1 MRLAS
6 MSLPLPTD
14 QTFEWQGLGKLMGL
28 LMAFLFWAMAGVAF
42 AQTQTPTALEKTEE
56 TSEIKV
62 VGSIRNLTGLVS
74 LQSAEGKNRFAN
86 VGSKLYVGDIINTQ
100 KKSTAVLTF
109 VDNTQVALRPST
121 QFVVEDFEYQPE
133 NPIADRADFKLVK
146 GGLRTLTGLIGK
158 RSTND
163 AFQMRSETATIGI
176 RGTDFAVRVCKSNDC
191 EKLAASERAS
201 TTETNTST
209 VGAAGRVSQVFGQFT
224 AVSPAGEKRE
234 LTRGSAVFT
243 GDTVSVSKDG
253 FAVLVMADS
262 SRMTLP
268 SDSTMEISAFDYVPS
283 APKTSV
289 ASFKLLTGA
298 VRAVTGAIGKAQPKN
313 VSFSTQTATIGIRG
327 TEINFGVVPPGAPPP
342 AVPGDVVLQVLS
354 GNVVFTNA
362 SGQSITLGAGQF
374 ATISGAGIPQLL
386 ANPINIQQFIG
397 QQNPGPSPVPQKGGP
412 TDSFDDLSSTS
423 SNELA
428 SQGEGD
434 SLLVAVYDGKVVV
447 SNKSD
452 QPPLEVDRGQ
462 GAFIQFGVTNQ
473 PTLLQAPPQVLTD
486 DTTLSAPPFQ
496 APQCAP

>member
-1 MRLAS
+1 MRQTSMNSRVATKRWLDRLRVFKTSFLLFVLYGLA
-6 MSLPLPTD
+6 MSIQANAQSEAPT
-14 QTFEWQGLGKLMGL
+14 
-28 LMAFLFWAMAGVAF
+28 V
-42 AQTQTPTALEKTEE
+42 LEKEPQNVE
-56 TSEIKV
+56 AKA
-62 VGSIRNLTGLVS
+62 VGSIRNFTGLVS
-74 LQSAEGKNRFAN
+74 LQSAEGKNKFAN
-86 VGSKLYVGDIINTQ
+86 VGTKLYVGDIINTQ
-100 KKSTAVLTF
+100 KSSTAVLVF

-121 QFVVEDFEYQPE
+121 RFVVEDFEYQPE
-133 NPIADRADFKLVK
+133 NPIADKADFKLIK

-176 RGTDFAVRVCKSNDC
+176 RGTDFAVRVCKGDECSR
-191 EKLAASERAS
+191 LAANERGS
-201 TTETNTST
+201 TTETNNST
-209 VGAAGRVSQVFGQFT
+209 VGAAGRVSQVLGEFT
-224 AVSPAGEKRE
+224 AVSPAGEKRV

-243 GDTVSVSKDG
+243 GDKVKISEDG

-268 SDSTMEISAFDYVPS
+268 SASELEISAFDYQPS
-283 APKTSV
+283 SPKTSV

-298 VRAVTGAIGKAQPKN
+298 VRAVTGAIGKAQPEN

-362 SGQSITLGAGQF
+362 SGQSINLVAGQF
-374 ATISGAGIPQLL
+374 ATISGANIPQLL
-386 ANPINIQQFIG
+386 AGPINIQQFIG
-397 QQNPGPSPVPQKGGP
+397 QKNPGPPPAPQKGGP
-412 TDSFDDLSSTS
+412 PDTFEDLSSTS

-462 GAFIQFGVTNQ
+462 GAFVQFGLPTQ
-473 PTLLQAPPQVLTD
+473 PTLLQAPPQVLTN

>member
-1 MRLAS
+1 MRTIS
-6 MSLPLPTD
+6 MNLPLAAK
-14 QTFEWQGLGKLMGL
+14 QTFDRRAWVHLFGLVFVLCWALMLAKAHG
-28 LMAFLFWAMAGVAF
+28 
-42 AQTQTPTALEKTEE
+42 QTQTPTVLEKAQE
-56 TSEIKV
+56 TSEIKE

-176 RGTDFAVRVCKSNDC
+176 RGTDFAVRVCKNNECD
-191 EKLAASERAS
+191 KLAASERGS
-201 TTETNTST
+201 TTETNNST

-224 AVSPAGEKRE
+224 AISPAGEKRE

-243 GDTVSVSKDG
+243 GDKVAVSEDG

-268 SDSTMEISAFDYVPS
+268 SASELEISAFDYQPTS
-283 APKTSV
+283 PKSSV

-386 ANPINIQQFIG
+386 AGPINIQQFLG
-397 QQNPGPSPVPQKGGP
+397 QQNPGPSPSPQKGGP
-412 TDSFDDLSSTS
+412 KDSFDDLSSTS

-428 SQGEGD
+428 SEGEGD
-434 SLLVAVYDGKVVV
+434 ALLVAVYDGKVVV
-447 SNKSD
+447 KNKSD

-462 GAFIQFGVTNQ
+462 GAFVQFGVTNQ
-473 PTLLQAPPQVLTD
+473 PRLLQAPPQVLTD
-486 DTTLSAPPFQ
+486 DNTLAAPPFQ